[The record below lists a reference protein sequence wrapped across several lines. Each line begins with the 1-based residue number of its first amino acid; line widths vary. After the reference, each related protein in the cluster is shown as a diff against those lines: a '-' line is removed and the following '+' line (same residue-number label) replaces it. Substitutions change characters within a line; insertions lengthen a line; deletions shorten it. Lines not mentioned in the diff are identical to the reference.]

1 MKNTEA
7 SIRDARSIFAC
18 DWCLIEIITKLY
30 KYLKAKLPSDNEGYF
45 CFWKEGMYD
54 DESDWYF
61 TDKFRGRMRIDTDF
75 ISVLNEA
82 LDYQNHEDDIVNKF
96 TVEQAI
102 QKIRQYSG
110 LGQGIPAQPVRRGFR
125 ERSTR
130 ESRLDPPVRGMH
142 CTRSYAVHPNAPC
155 VPPGTVNGVP
165 DNCLA

>member
-1 MKNTEA
+1 MKNT
-7 SIRDARSIFAC
+7 SLPARETKSIFAC
-18 DWCLIEIITKLY
+18 DWCLTDIITKLY

-82 LDYQNHEDDIVNKF
+82 LDYPNHEDDIVNKF

-102 QKIRQYSG
+102 QKIRQY
-110 LGQGIPAQPVRRGFR
+110 R
-125 ERSTR
+125 EIAEN
-130 ESRLDPPVRGMH
+130 ESR
-142 CTRSYAVHPNAPC
+142 
-155 VPPGTVNGVP
+155 
-165 DNCLA
+165 